1 MLAPPA
7 APRSL
12 AIGCP
17 MPLAIGCPTLPCQ
30 VWHGPGAHCHAGAAH
45 AGHAAR
51 LGGAPAHGAEDQPPG
66 GHGEAEGAA
75 AAAQPAGC
83 GSKRAAVAAA
93 INLLVAVGMAWWPSC
108 GFGPSAS
115 VRAPAAHRSLSSIAA
130 KQADHPITC
139 ISVSHLPACPTSQRM
154 SRSCSTCLPFILACL
169 PCPFRHRTSASK
181 PRAAACSTAAS

>member
-1 MLAPPA
+1 MDLVRIATLVRRTLGMQRGSVAHLRMVLKTNHLAGMVRRRVQRLLPNLLVAGPSVQQ
-7 APRSL
+7 SL
-12 AIGCP
+12 
-17 MPLAIGCPTLPCQ
+17 LLF
-30 VWHGPGAHCHAGAAH
+30 
-45 AGHAAR
+45 
-51 LGGAPAHGAEDQPPG
+51 
-66 GHGEAEGAA
+66 
-75 AAAQPAGC
+75 
-83 GSKRAAVAAA
+83 
-93 INLLVAVGMAWWPSC
+93 NLLVAVGMAWWPSC